1 MDESGNH
8 KQAEQRERI
17 RWIVSILIP
26 LLCALLSFCVIA
38 KYTSS
43 PTMKINAHAIQS
55 LDDKKTTAL
64 ELTAAATAASAAITL
79 IPGDAGTPIADKLA
93 DLSSYFLIVVCAI
106 YLEKYLV
113 TITGLAAFKLLI
125 PIGCILLSLCFGFKK
140 DLGRTIA
147 CKLVLFGLAVY
158 LVVPVS
164 VRVADLIDATYGAS
178 MENTIASAKQATD
191 EIKGEADTQSQ
202 ESSGSDTGGKS
213 SFWSGL
219 VDKVEDTVTGAK
231 VNLENT
237 LNRFIEAIA
246 VMLVTSCVIPILV
259 LLFFVWLVKLVLGVN
274 ITLPQI
280 GKKKKEE
287 LAVKPYEI
295 YIEQK
300 EEHIKYCFSY
310 WSQDDPLEDYL
321 KMAFEILETLLQGY
335 WLFIC
340 RVECDAEKQKKAL
353 EYMQRFANIEY
364 IYDAYIIVERANTF
378 HSHLLASYFQKEKEH
393 GVEHDFR
400 SFTIDGFQ
408 NDMEMKKTS
417 FRFYCQS

>member
-191 EIKGEADTQSQ
+191 EIK
-202 ESSGSDTGGKS
+202 
-213 SFWSGL
+213 
-219 VDKVEDTVTGAK
+219 VEDTVTGAK

-280 GKKKKEE
+280 GKKKKEG
-287 LAVKPYEI
+287 KRI
-295 YIEQK
+295 
-300 EEHIKYCFSY
+300 
-310 WSQDDPLEDYL
+310 
-321 KMAFEILETLLQGY
+321 
-335 WLFIC
+335 
-340 RVECDAEKQKKAL
+340 
-353 EYMQRFANIEY
+353 
-364 IYDAYIIVERANTF
+364 
-378 HSHLLASYFQKEKEH
+378 
-393 GVEHDFR
+393 
-400 SFTIDGFQ
+400 
-408 NDMEMKKTS
+408 
-417 FRFYCQS
+417 

>member
-1 MDESGNH
+1 MDELGNH

-38 KYTSS
+38 KYTAS

-125 PIGCILLSLCFGFKK
+125 PIGYILLSLCFGFKK
-140 DLGRTIA
+140 DLGRTIT
-147 CKLVLFGLAVY
+147 CKLVLFGLAIY

-202 ESSGSDTGGKS
+202 ESSSSDDGGKRDRKS
-213 SFWSGL
+213 
-219 VDKVEDTVTGAK
+219 VV
-231 VNLENT
+231 
-237 LNRFIEAIA
+237 
-246 VMLVTSCVIPILV
+246 
-259 LLFFVWLVKLVLGVN
+259 
-274 ITLPQI
+274 
-280 GKKKKEE
+280 
-287 LAVKPYEI
+287 
-295 YIEQK
+295 
-300 EEHIKYCFSY
+300 
-310 WSQDDPLEDYL
+310 
-321 KMAFEILETLLQGY
+321 
-335 WLFIC
+335 
-340 RVECDAEKQKKAL
+340 
-353 EYMQRFANIEY
+353 
-364 IYDAYIIVERANTF
+364 
-378 HSHLLASYFQKEKEH
+378 
-393 GVEHDFR
+393 
-400 SFTIDGFQ
+400 
-408 NDMEMKKTS
+408 
-417 FRFYCQS
+417 